1 MIPSQ
6 NHHRRYPRR
15 PFQRPVLVK
24 VLGDRPSEDFA
35 QTRVIGLG
43 GCCFVTERSVGSA
56 TQLDLLISLDDGVI
70 QADGRVVYEIPR
82 GASGREVGVEFLH
95 LAPADR
101 RRLEALFV

>member
-1 MIPSQ
+1 MVSPY

-15 PFQRPVLVK
+15 PVARPVLVK
-24 VLGDRPSEDFA
+24 VMGDRPSEEYA

-43 GCCFVTERSVGSA
+43 GCCFLTDKSLGSA
-56 TQLDLLISLDDGVI
+56 TQLDLLISLDEGVI

-82 GASGREVGVEFLH
+82 SDSRREVGVEFLR

-101 RRLEALFV
+101 RRLEGLFV